1 MKTPMTKGARLL
13 PVIWLA
19 LALTPAAA
27 DEETTPLAD
36 ENARINYAV
45 GYQVG
50 GDFKRQGL
58 DLDLD
63 IVVRGVA
70 DALAGTEP
78 AMTEA
83 EMREALQEV
92 QQQVTAA
99 RQAKAEADA
108 AEQRAAGQ
116 AFLDENKGKEGVQ
129 VTESGLQYK
138 ILESGTG
145 RQPGP
150 TDQVKVHYR
159 GTRIDGTEFDSSYER
174 GKPAEFRLDRVIKGW
189 TEGLQLMKEGGKA
202 QFFIP
207 SELAY
212 GERGRL
218 GNQTLIFDVE
228 LIEVGQSEQQGDESE

>member
-1 MKTPMTKGARLL
+1 MKTLMTEGVRLL

-83 EMREALQEV
+83 EMREALQDV

-138 ILESGTG
+138 IIEPGTG
-145 RQPGP
+145 KQPGP
-150 TDQVKVHYR
+150 TDRVKVHYR
-159 GTRIDGTEFDSSYER
+159 GTRIDGTEFDSSYQR
-174 GKPAEFRLDRVIKGW
+174 GKPAELRLDRVIKGW

-228 LIEVGQSEQQGDESE
+228 LIEVGQSEQEGDESE

>member
-1 MKTPMTKGARLL
+1 MKTPMTKGVRLL

>member
-1 MKTPMTKGARLL
+1 MNTPMTKGARLL

-27 DEETTPLAD
+27 DEDTTPLAD

-83 EMREALQEV
+83 EMREALQDV

-138 ILESGTG
+138 IIEPGTG
-145 RQPGP
+145 KQPGP
-150 TDQVKVHYR
+150 TDRVKVHYR
-159 GTRIDGTEFDSSYER
+159 GTRIDGTEFDSSYQR
-174 GKPAEFRLDRVIKGW
+174 GKPAELRLDRVIKGW
-189 TEGLQLMKEGGKA
+189 TEGLQLMREGGKA

-212 GERGRL
+212 GEQGRL

-228 LIEVGQSEQQGDESE
+228 LIEVGQSEQEGDESE

>member
-1 MKTPMTKGARLL
+1 MKTLMTEGVRLL

-27 DEETTPLAD
+27 DEDTTPLAD

>member
-1 MKTPMTKGARLL
+1 MKTLMTKGVRLL

-78 AMTEA
+78 VMTEA
-83 EMREALQEV
+83 QMREALQDV

>member
-1 MKTPMTKGARLL
+1 MKTLMTKGVRLL

-83 EMREALQEV
+83 EMREALQDV

>member
-1 MKTPMTKGARLL
+1 MKTLMTKGVRLL

>member
-1 MKTPMTKGARLL
+1 MNTPMTKGVRLL

-19 LALTPAAA
+19 LALTSAAA

-45 GYQVG
+45 GHQVG

-83 EMREALQEV
+83 EMREALQDV

-189 TEGLQLMKEGGKA
+189 TEGLQLMREGGKA

-212 GERGRL
+212 GEQGRL

>member
-1 MKTPMTKGARLL
+1 MKTPMTKGAWLL

-138 ILESGTG
+138 IIEPGTG
-145 RQPGP
+145 KQPGP
-150 TDQVKVHYR
+150 TDRVKVHYR
-159 GTRIDGTEFDSSYER
+159 GTRIDGTEFDSSYQR
-174 GKPAEFRLDRVIKGW
+174 GKPAELRLDRVIKGW
-189 TEGLQLMKEGGKA
+189 TEGLQLMREGGKA

-228 LIEVGQSEQQGDESE
+228 LIEVGQSEQEGDESE